1 MINVSISDVIS
12 LIKQA
17 TQLSKK
23 LKDKDL
29 NKVLLDLQLAVAQL
43 GEQNIELQ
51 DKYLQLK
58 KYLEIP
64 DNIYMDDE
72 GFICRKNDSNKYCP
86 HCWNKYRKLSLMPH
100 RGIINNDLD
109 WNKPEGKYFY
119 ECPACNFKVYSD
131 FKNLVKSAK

>member
-51 DKYLQLK
+51 DKYLQLRFQIIFIWMMK
-58 KYLEIP
+58 DSFVERMIVISIVLIVGISIENYL
-64 DNIYMDDE
+64 
-72 GFICRKNDSNKYCP
+72 
-86 HCWNKYRKLSLMPH
+86 
-100 RGIINNDLD
+100 
-109 WNKPEGKYFY
+109 
-119 ECPACNFKVYSD
+119 
-131 FKNLVKSAK
+131 